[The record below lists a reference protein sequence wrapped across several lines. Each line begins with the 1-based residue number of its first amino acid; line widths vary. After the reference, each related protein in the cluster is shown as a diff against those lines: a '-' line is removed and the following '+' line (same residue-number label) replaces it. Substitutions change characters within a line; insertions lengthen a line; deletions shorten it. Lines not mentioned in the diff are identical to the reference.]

1 MKEKMKRGNFN
12 EDIVKLAQ
20 KNDYFRRVLLTTEL
34 SQLVVMS
41 IQPGEDIGEE
51 THDGIDQ
58 ILSIVSG
65 AGAAMIEGVTSPV
78 KAGSVVVVPAGTRHN
93 FVNTG
98 KESVKT
104 LHGLRAARPQGRH
117 RSPHQ
122 SRRADRPERTARGI
136 IENKENFNC
145 FVSL

>member
-1 MKEKMKRGNFN
+1 MKEKMKKSNFN

-98 KESVKT
+98 KEPLKLYTVYAPPDHKDDT
-104 LHGLRAARPQGRH
+104 VH
-117 RSPHQ
+117 RTK
-122 SRRADRPERTARGI
+122 ADALTDPNEQH
-136 IENKENFNC
+136 EE
-145 FVSL
+145 

>member
-41 IQPGEDIGEE
+41 IQSGEDIGEE

-65 AGAAMIEGVTSPV
+65 AGAAIIEGVTSPV

-98 KESVKT
+98 KESLKLYTVYAPPDHKDGT
-104 LHGLRAARPQGRH
+104 VH
-117 RSPHQ
+117 RTK
-122 SRRADRPERTARGI
+122 ADALTDPNEQH
-136 IENKENFNC
+136 EE
-145 FVSL
+145 